1 MKALHFLV
9 FLILGLFIFSGS
21 SEAED
26 EPATKTEEQ
35 EPVMMKEVVVTAT
48 RYEEETV
55 TVPASVSVITE
66 EDIANSTAQDIPSIL
81 MREAGIYVVD
91 IGGNRRQYRV
101 DRAGFGETASSNT
114 LALVDGRRINN
125 PDLSATDWWMIPL
138 DRVERIEIIRG
149 SRGSVL
155 YGDNATNAVINIIT
169 KEGEEFKAGL
179 LGAGGSW
186 DTITTNAYVSG
197 THKDFSYSV
206 SGKLY
211 NTDGYRE
218 NSQIKSEDLGLNL
231 GYLFG
236 ERAKLSLSGGYHK
249 DDTGLPGALRLSDL
263 QAGIPRTGTVNPDD
277 FAKTKDNYVQLNPEL
292 FFFQNS
298 LFKTPLSYRK
308 RDTSQFATFVGG
320 EFEGNTEIKSVTAY
334 PQFVI
339 KEPISRFDNNL
350 TVGFD
355 YYKADEDI
363 LNETLFFGFT
373 DIGEFKLERKNYGF
387 YIHDEFYPM
396 KALSLSAG
404 LRHDKVEYKFFP
416 TTPGTPDKTEYDETP
431 FTAGINYNFYKDS
444 YAYFSFSE
452 GFRYPL
458 LDELFSFFTNTISTD
473 LVPQTSDNFE
483 LGIRHHFTKSLYADL
498 NFFRLDTKNEIFFNS
513 STYANENLDG
523 ETRRDGVEMLLGFD
537 YKKVSLRGTYTYRD
551 TEIRGGANSGNE
563 VPAVPKHQA
572 TFDAVWYPIERVT
585 FALNGVYVGSR
596 YLESDFENEFPKQD
610 DFVVFNVKL
619 KYNWKKITAFLD
631 VNNLFDE
638 EYAAYG
644 VVATFPEEPAF
655 FPSPEINFLIGLRYD
670 Y

>member
-9 FLILGLFIFSGS
+9 FLVLSLFIFSGF

-26 EPATKTEEQ
+26 EPATKTEEA
-35 EPVMMKEVVVTAT
+35 ESVMMKEVVVTAT
-48 RYEEETV
+48 RYEEEVV

-66 EDIANSTAQDIPSIL
+66 EDIANSTAKDIPSIL
-81 MREAGIYVVD
+81 RREAGIYVVD
-91 IGGNRRQYRV
+91 IAGNRIAYRV
-101 DRAGFGETASSNT
+101 DRAGFGETASANT

-125 PDLSATDWWMIPL
+125 PDLSTTDWWMIPL

-179 LGAGGSW
+179 LGAGGSF

-197 THKDFSYSV
+197 THKDFSYAV

-211 NTDGYRE
+211 DTDGYRQ
-218 NSQIKSEDLGLNL
+218 NSQVKSDDLGLNL

-236 ERAKLSLSGGYHK
+236 ERAKVSLSGGYHK
-249 DDTGLPGALRLSDL
+249 DDSGLPGALRLSDL
-263 QAGIPRTGTVNPDD
+263 LAGIPPTGSVYPDN
-277 FAKTKDNYVQLNPEL
+277 FANTEDNYVQLNPEL
-292 FFFQNS
+292 FFLQNS

-308 RDTSQFATFVGG
+308 RDTLQFATFVGG
-320 EFEGNTEIKSVTAY
+320 EFKGNTEIKSATAS

-350 TVGFD
+350 TFGFD
-355 YYKADEDI
+355 YYNAEQDI
-363 LNETLFFGFT
+363 FNETLFFGT
-373 DIGEFKLERKNYGF
+373 LDIGEFELKKKNYAF
-387 YIHDEFYPM
+387 YIHDEFYPL

-404 LRHDKVEYKFFP
+404 LRYDKVEYKFFP
-416 TTPGTPDKTEYDETP
+416 TTPGTPDKTEYDENP

-452 GFRYPL
+452 SFRYPL
-458 LDELFSFFTNTISTD
+458 LDELFSFFTNTINTD

-483 LGIRHHFTKSLYADL
+483 LGIRHTFTKGLYTNI
-498 NFFRLDTKNEIFFNS
+498 NFFRLDTKNEIFFNLNTFS
-513 STYANENLDG
+513 NENLDA
-523 ETRRDGVEMLLGFD
+523 ETRRDGVEVLLGFD
-537 YKKVSLRGTYTYRD
+537 YKDVSLRGTYTYRD
-551 TEIRGGANSGNE
+551 TELRGGVNSGNE

-572 TFDAVWYPIERVT
+572 TFDAVWYPIEPVT
-585 FALNGVYVGSR
+585 FALNGVYVGKR
-596 YLESDFENEFPKQD
+596 FLESDFANAFPKQD
-610 DFVVFNVKL
+610 DFVVVNAKL
-619 KYNWKKITAFLD
+619 KYTYKKITAFLD
-631 VNNLFDE
+631 VNNIFDE

-644 VVATFPEEPAF
+644 VVATFPAEPAF
-655 FPSPEINFLIGLRYD
+655 FPSPDRNFLLGVRYD

>member
-9 FLILGLFIFSGS
+9 FLVLGLFILSGF
-21 SEAED
+21 SEAAD
-26 EPATKTEEQ
+26 EAATKTEEQ

-91 IGGNRRQYRV
+91 IAGNRRAYRV
-101 DRAGFGETASSNT
+101 DRAGFGETASANT

-155 YGDNATNAVINIIT
+155 YGDNATSAVINIIT
-169 KEGEEFKAGL
+169 KEGDEFKAGL

-197 THKDFSYSV
+197 THKNLFYAV

-211 NTDGYRE
+211 DTDGYRE
-218 NSQIKSEDLGLNL
+218 NSQIKSDDVGLNL

-236 ERAKLSLSGGYHK
+236 ERAKVSLSGGYHK
-249 DDTGLPGALRLSDL
+249 DDAGLPGALRLSEL
-263 QAGIPRTGTVNPDD
+263 LAGIPRTATVYPDN
-277 FAKTKDNYVQLNPEL
+277 FANTEDNYVQLNPEL

-298 LFKTPLSYRK
+298 LFKTPFSYRK

-320 EFEGNTEIKSVTAY
+320 QFEGNTEIKSVTAS

-350 TVGFD
+350 TFGFD

-363 LNETLFFGFT
+363 FNETLFFGT
-373 DIGEFKLERKNYGF
+373 LDIGEFELEKKNYAF
-387 YIHDEFYPM
+387 YIHDEFYPL

-404 LRHDKVEYKFFP
+404 LRYDKVEYKFFP
-416 TTPGTPDKTEYDETP
+416 TIPGTPDKKEYDENP

-444 YAYFSFSE
+444 FAYFSFSE
-452 GFRYPL
+452 SFRYPL
-458 LDELFSFFTNTISTD
+458 IDEIFSYFTNTINTD
-473 LVPQTSDNFE
+473 LLPQTSDNFE
-483 LGIRHHFTKSLYADL
+483 LGIRHTFTKGLYGNV
-498 NFFRLDTKNEIFFNS
+498 NFFRLDTKNEIFYNS
-513 STYANENLDG
+513 STFANENLDA
-523 ETRRDGVEMLLGFD
+523 ETRRDGVEILMGFD
-537 YKKVSLRGTYTYRD
+537 YRNFSLRGTYTYRD
-551 TEIRGGANSGNE
+551 AEIRGGANSGNE

-585 FALNGVYVGSR
+585 FALNGIYVGSR
-596 YLESDFENEFPKQD
+596 YLESDFENEWPKQD
-610 DFVVFNVKL
+610 DYVVVNAKL

-644 VVATFPEEPAF
+644 VVASFPEEPAF
-655 FPSPEINFLIGLRYD
+655 FPSPEINFLIGVRYD